1 MTARVLVVDD
11 VPANVKLLEA
21 KLTAEYFDVATA
33 FNGKEALE
41 AAVAERPDIIL
52 LDVMMPEM
60 DGFEVCRRLK
70 SRADTQHIP
79 VIMVTALDQPT
90 DRVTGLEAGADDF
103 LTKPV
108 DDIALMARV
117 RSLVRLKLMTDEL
130 RMREATGQRLGLMD
144 EVEAMHRAGNGMGRV
159 LVVEDRET
167 TARRIAES
175 LRDQNRVTIETDAR
189 AALERVTGENFDL
202 VVVSLS
208 LDRSDGLRFCSHLRS
223 EERTRNTPILAIV
236 ENGDTA
242 RLVRALDMGVNDYLM
257 RPVDRNE
264 LTARVR
270 TQLKRKRYQDV
281 LRQNLQLSLEMA
293 ITDPLTG
300 LYNRRYMESHL
311 ATLVQRAA
319 DRGKPISLL
328 IVDIDYFKAVND
340 THGHDA
346 GDEVLREFAE
356 RLNRNVRGIDLACRF
371 GGEEFIVV
379 MPDTDAGFAHMVA
392 ERLRQEI
399 AGRPFTIAGGTAG
412 LDMTASLGIT
422 SLEGP
427 ADTVEQLLKR
437 ADQALYRAKRE
448 GRNRVV
454 SEAA

>member
-11 VPANVKLLEA
+11 VPANVKLLDA
-21 KLTAEYFDVATA
+21 KLTAEYFDVVTA

-144 EVEAMHRAGNGMGRV
+144 EAEALQRAGSAMGRI

-175 LRDQNRVTIETDAR
+175 LREQNRVTIETDAR
-189 AALERVTGENFDL
+189 AALDRVNGETFDL

-236 ENGDTA
+236 ENGDSA

-270 TQLKRKRYQDV
+270 TQLRRKRYQDV
-281 LRQNLQLSLEMA
+281 LRQNLQMSLEMA

-300 LYNRRYMESHL
+300 LYNRRYMENHL
-311 ATLVQRAA
+311 STLVQRAA

-340 THGHDA
+340 THGHDV
-346 GDEVLREFAE
+346 GDEVLKEFAE
-356 RLNRNVRGIDLACRF
+356 RLNRNVRGIDMACRF

-379 MPDTDAGFAHMVA
+379 MPDTDVAFAYMVA

-399 AGRPFTIAGGTAG
+399 AARPFSAAGGSMQ
-412 LDMTASLGIT
+412 LDITASLGIT
-422 SLEGP
+422 SLEG
-427 ADTVEQLLKR
+427 AGDTVEQLLKR
-437 ADQALYRAKRE
+437 ADVALYRAKRE

>member
-11 VPANVKLLEA
+11 IPANVKLLEA
-21 KLTAEYFDVATA
+21 KLTAEYFDVSTA
-33 FNGKEALE
+33 FNGREALD
-41 AAVAERPDIIL
+41 AATTEKPDIIL

-70 SRADTQHIP
+70 SMPETQHVP
-79 VIMVTALDQPT
+79 VIMVTALDQPA

-117 RSLVRLKLMTDEL
+117 RSLVRLKLMIDEL
-130 RMREATGQRLGLMD
+130 RMRETTSNQLGLMD
-144 EVEAMHRAGNGMGRV
+144 ETEALQRAGAAMGRV

-167 TARRIAES
+167 SARRIADS
-175 LRDQNRVTIETDAR
+175 LREQNRVTIESDAR
-189 AALERVTGENFDL
+189 EALVRVNGEDYDL

-208 LDRSDGLRFCSHLRS
+208 LERSDGLRFCSHLRS

-236 ENGDTA
+236 ENGDTN

-270 TQLKRKRYQDV
+270 TQLKRKRYQDM

-293 ITDPLTG
+293 ITDPLTN

-311 ATLVQRAA
+311 STLVQRAA
-319 DRGKPISLL
+319 DRGKEISLL
-328 IVDIDYFKAVND
+328 IIDIDFFKSVND
-340 THGHDA
+340 THGHDV
-346 GDEVLREFAE
+346 GDDVLREFGD
-356 RLNRNVRGIDLACRF
+356 RLARNVRGIDLACRF
-371 GGEEFIVV
+371 GGEEFVVV
-379 MPDTDAGFAHMVA
+379 MPDTDVAFANTVA
-392 ERLRQEI
+392 ERLRKEI
-399 AGRPFTIAGGTAG
+399 ADQPFKVGSGA
-412 LDMTASLGIT
+412 LDITASIGVT
-422 SLEGP
+422 SLQGP
-427 ADTVEQLLKR
+427 QESVDEFLKR

>member
-11 VPANVKLLEA
+11 IPANVKLLEA
-21 KLTAEYFDVATA
+21 KLTAEYFDVSTA
-33 FNGKEALE
+33 FNGREALE
-41 AAVAERPDIIL
+41 AATTEKPDIIL

-70 SRADTQHIP
+70 SMPETQHVP
-79 VIMVTALDQPT
+79 VIMVTALDQPA

-130 RMREATGQRLGLMD
+130 RMRETTSNQLGLMD
-144 EVEAMHRAGNGMGRV
+144 EAEALHRADAAMGRI

-167 TARRIAES
+167 SARRIAES
-175 LRDQNRVTIETDAR
+175 LREQNRVTIESDAR
-189 AALERVTGENFDL
+189 EALVRVSGEDYDL

-208 LDRSDGLRFCSHLRS
+208 LERSDGLRFCSHLRS

-236 ENGDTA
+236 ENGDTT
-242 RLVRALDMGVNDYLM
+242 RLVRALVMGVNDYLM

-293 ITDPLTG
+293 ITDPLTN

-311 ATLVQRAA
+311 STLVQRAA
-319 DRGKPISLL
+319 DRGKAISLL
-328 IVDIDYFKAVND
+328 IVDIDFFKAVND
-340 THGHDA
+340 THGHDV
-346 GDEVLREFAE
+346 GDDVLREFGE
-356 RLNRNVRGIDLACRF
+356 RLARNVRGIDLACRY
-371 GGEEFIVV
+371 GGEEFVVV
-379 MPDTDAGFAHMVA
+379 MPDTDVAFANTVA
-392 ERLRQEI
+392 ERLRKGI
-399 AGRPFTIAGGTAG
+399 ADESFNVGGGVGA
-412 LDMTASLGIT
+412 LDITASIGVT
-422 SLEGP
+422 SLQSPTESV
-427 ADTVEQLLKR
+427 DQFLKR

>member
-11 VPANVKLLEA
+11 IPANVKLLEA
-21 KLTAEYFDVATA
+21 KLTAEYFDVSTA
-33 FNGKEALE
+33 FNGREALD
-41 AAVAERPDIIL
+41 AATTEKPDIIL

-70 SRADTQHIP
+70 SMPETQHVP
-79 VIMVTALDQPT
+79 VIMVTALDQPA

-117 RSLVRLKLMTDEL
+117 RSLVRLKLMIDEL
-130 RMREATGQRLGLMD
+130 RMRETTSNQLGLMD
-144 EVEAMHRAGNGMGRV
+144 ETEALQRAGAAMGRV

-167 TARRIAES
+167 SARRIADS
-175 LRDQNRVTIETDAR
+175 LREHNRVTIESDAR
-189 AALERVTGENFDL
+189 EALVRVNGDDYDL

-208 LDRSDGLRFCSHLRS
+208 LERSDGLRFCSHLRS

-236 ENGDTA
+236 ENGDTN

-270 TQLKRKRYQDV
+270 TQLKRKRYQDM

-293 ITDPLTG
+293 ITDPLTN

-311 ATLVQRAA
+311 GTLVQRAA
-319 DRGKPISLL
+319 DRGKEISLL
-328 IVDIDYFKAVND
+328 ILDIDFFKSVND
-340 THGHDA
+340 THGHDV
-346 GDEVLREFAE
+346 GDDVLREFGD
-356 RLNRNVRGIDLACRF
+356 RLARNVRGIDLACRF
-371 GGEEFIVV
+371 GGEEFVVV
-379 MPDTDAGFAHMVA
+379 MPDTDVAFANTVA
-392 ERLRQEI
+392 ERLRREI
-399 AGRPFTIAGGTAG
+399 ADQPFKVGSGS
-412 LDMTASLGIT
+412 LDITASIGVTALQ
-422 SLEGP
+422 GP
-427 ADTVEQLLKR
+427 QESVDEFLKR

>member
-11 VPANVKLLEA
+11 IPANVKLLEA
-21 KLTAEYFDVATA
+21 KLTAEYFDVSTA
-33 FNGKEALE
+33 FNGREALE
-41 AAVAERPDIIL
+41 AAASEKPDIIL

-70 SRADTQHIP
+70 SMQETQHVPI
-79 VIMVTALDQPT
+79 IMVTALDQPA

-130 RMREATGQRLGLMD
+130 RMRETTSNQLGLMD
-144 EVEAMHRAGNGMGRV
+144 ETDALQRADSALGRV
-159 LVVEDRET
+159 LVVEDRAT
-167 TARRIAES
+167 SARRIADS
-175 LRDQNRVTIETDAR
+175 LREQNRVTIESDAR
-189 AALERVTGENFDL
+189 EALVRVNGEDYDL

-208 LDRSDGLRFCSHLRS
+208 LERSDGLRFCSHLRS

-236 ENGDTA
+236 ENGDTT

-293 ITDPLTG
+293 ITDPLTN

-311 ATLVQRAA
+311 NTLVQRAA
-319 DRGKPISLL
+319 DRGKEISLL
-328 IVDIDYFKAVND
+328 IVDIDFFKSVND
-340 THGHDA
+340 THGHDV
-346 GDEVLREFAE
+346 GDDVLREFGE
-356 RLNRNVRGIDLACRF
+356 RLARSVRGIDLACRY
-371 GGEEFIVV
+371 GGEEFVVV
-379 MPDTDAGFAHMVA
+379 MPDTDVAFANTVA
-392 ERLRQEI
+392 ERLRKEI
-399 AGRPFTIAGGTAG
+399 AEEPFKVGASVGSLAI
-412 LDMTASLGIT
+412 TASIGVT
-422 SLEGP
+422 SLHSPTES
-427 ADTVEQLLKR
+427 VEEFLKR
-437 ADQALYRAKRE
+437 ADKALYRAKRE